1 MIQSNG
7 RARSANPPRSAR
19 DRPPHPDVSLMVRGV
34 LAGMSV
40 PAMTS
45 TAMTSTPRATVRDA
59 AAPSTAPA
67 VPAVSSAPA
76 ITCAVG
82 VAAPIPTRPAPCV
95 IVPAVLSSAVQIRRA
110 RRNRSSASD
119 RTQHIVRGLR
129 LRGLGGNAKGGYQ
142 AADRHKGNSTFC
154 HRQLPH
160 VAAALLP
167 VRGFPRQRQLNGRP
181 ESLRHLRVATLGLLG
196 ALAINWSI
204 RSRSRLKSAS
214 SLPSN
219 SRVRANLTRI
229 GSTKWPLTMTS

>member
-1 MIQSNG
+1 
-7 RARSANPPRSAR
+7 
-19 DRPPHPDVSLMVRGV
+19 MVRGA

-40 PAMTS
+40 PVMNS
-45 TAMTSTPRATVRDA
+45 TTRTSTPRASVRDA
-59 AAPSTAPA
+59 AADGSAASSTAPA

-82 VAAPIPTRPAPCV
+82 VAAPIPTRPTPCV

-110 RRNRSSASD
+110 RRNRGSASD
-119 RTQHIVRGLR
+119 RAQHIVRVLR

-160 VAAALLP
+160 VAAPLLP
-167 VRGFPRQRQLNGRP
+167 DRGFPRQPRLNGRP
-181 ESLRHLRVATLGLLG
+181 QWVRHLRVATLGLLG